1 MLRKTTLVRAL
12 TVAFGTSALTAAMV
26 QPAMA
31 QANPPAADATPTRVV
46 VTGSLISRADKE
58 TPSPVQVLNSD
69 DLIKSGYTSVA
80 EVLSNLTAN
89 GQGALSNGF
98 AGAFANGGSGVSL
111 RGLTVGLTLVLIDG
125 HRMAPYPLSDDGQR
139 SFVDVSAIPFDA
151 IERVEVLK
159 DGASSVYGSDAIS
172 GVVNIILK
180 KSFNGTSIKADAGKS
195 QHGGGRTYK
204 VALTTGIGDLQ
215 ADGYNAFISLE
226 HRESDR
232 IRMIQRKGRGDW
244 TSNDWSN
251 RGGLNFERGAPNDF
265 NSRLTAGRTPFFYR
279 PGGTGGVNNPANFQF
294 LAPDCNHALYMAG
307 GCTIP
312 DTESNIQPDS
322 ENTNI
327 LAGFT
332 KTLNQDWTLSVKA
345 SRFQRNSSNNRGL
358 PLTFSAASFNGFT
371 ALIPGQPPQIVNRIG
386 PTLLAP
392 GVQGNNFT
400 APARLYGTIPGIA
413 PAQSTDSKS
422 VASRLVADLDGTIG
436 AWTVKA
442 AAGVSRVKA
451 TINYN
456 GYVDRVALWNAL
468 NAPAGVDRF
477 NVLGG
482 NSAAVLAKIAP
493 SFSNESTSDL
503 SFVEANFG
511 RELMQLPGG
520 PLSLAAG
527 VSYIKKKL
535 NAPPADLLSRGV
547 VGNGSAY
554 AAGKETNT
562 AAYAEL
568 SAAVLKNL
576 ELNASARYDHFDTY
590 GNSFTPKVG
599 FKFKPHEMVSLRGTF
614 SKGFRAPSATEN
626 GTASSAFA
634 FNSIDDPILCANG
647 DNQTK
652 GNVPS
657 ACGFTPTY
665 IQLTNKDLAPEKSK
679 SYTLGLIL
687 EPAKNLSA
695 TLDYYHIKVTGQ
707 INTAAGVPGF
717 VPTYFRNVPVATDIA
732 DGNGGTVVGVP
743 PVGTIA
749 YITSPFVNAG
759 STETSGVEV
768 DLSYKHKLGDLGT
781 AKVGLTVNHM
791 INYKLT
797 SGDKTVELAGTHGP
811 SAISGNTGNPRNRAQ
826 LTLGWDR
833 GPLTVTGTA
842 NWVSS
847 YSGLDP
853 AAGITDCAHA
863 WELSSRS
870 YYSSSNAKQP
880 LEYCKIKS
888 FATVDMNVLYRLNKN
903 LTLKASILNLFDKRP
918 PIDVATYG
926 NAGNNY
932 GYNATLHQSG
942 AVGRFFSLGASY
954 NF

>member
-31 QANPPAADATPTRVV
+31 QANPPAAEATPTRVV

-58 TPSPVQVLNSD
+58 TPSPVQVLSSD

-180 KSFNGTSIKADAGKS
+180 KNFNGTSIKADAGRS
-195 QHGGGRTYK
+195 QHGGGRNYK

-226 HRESDR
+226 HRNSDR
-232 IRMIQRKGRGDW
+232 IRMIQRKGLGDW

-251 RGGLNFERGAPNDF
+251 RGGLNLERGVPNAG
-265 NSRLTAGRTPFFYR
+265 NARLAHGRVPFFYR
-279 PGGTGGVNNPANFQF
+279 PGEGGVNNPANFQF
-294 LAPDCNHALYMAG
+294 LAPGCNHALYMAG
-307 GCTIP
+307 GCAVP

-322 ENTNI
+322 ENTNV

-332 KTLNQDWTLSVKA
+332 KTLNQDWTLAVKA
-345 SRFQRNSSNNRGL
+345 SRFQRNSQNNRGL
-358 PLTFSAASFNGFT
+358 PLNFSQATFAGFT
-371 ALIPGQPPQIVNRIG
+371 SLIPGQPPKVVNTI
-386 PTLLAP
+386 PSTLFP
-392 GVQGNNFT
+392 NGVQGNNLGG
-400 APARLYGTIPGIA
+400 PARLYGIIPGIA
-413 PAQSTDSKS
+413 PAASTESKT
-422 VASRLVADLDGTIG
+422 VATRLVADLDGTIG

-451 TINYN
+451 TIGYN
-456 GYVDRVALWNAL
+456 GYVNRVALYNAL
-468 NAPAGVDRF
+468 NAPDGPGKF
-477 NVLGG
+477 NPLGG
-482 NSAAVLAKIAP
+482 NSADLLAQIAP

-503 SFVEANFG
+503 SFVDANFG

-535 NAPPADLLSRGV
+535 NAPPADLMSRGIV
-547 VGNGSAY
+547 NSGNAY
-554 AAGKETNT
+554 ASGKETNT

-568 SAAVLKNL
+568 NAAVLKNL

-599 FKFKPHEMVSLRGTF
+599 FKFKPHEMASLRGTF

-626 GTASSAFA
+626 GVASST
-634 FNSIDDPILCANG
+634 FNFNTINDPVLCADGSNK
-647 DNQTK
+647 TK
-652 GNVPS
+652 GNVVT
-657 ACGFTPTY
+657 ACGMTPTY
-665 IQLTNKDLAPEKSK
+665 VQLTNKDLAPEKSK

-687 EPAKNLSA
+687 EPMKNLSA

-707 INTAAGVPGF
+707 INSAAGVPGF
-717 VPTYFRNVPVATDIA
+717 VPVYFRNAPVPTDIS
-732 DGNGGTVVGVP
+732 DGKGGTYVDTP
-743 PVGTIA
+743 SVGTIA

-759 STETSGVEV
+759 STETSGVEM

-833 GPLTVTGTA
+833 GPLTTTATA

-853 AAGITDCAHA
+853 AGGVTDCADA
-863 WELSSRS
+863 WSLSSRG
-870 YYSSSNAKQP
+870 YYSGGSHQP
-880 LEYCKIKS
+880 LEFCKIKS
-888 FATVDMNVLYRLNKN
+888 FTTVDLNVLYRFDKN

-918 PIDVATYG
+918 PLDVATYG
-926 NAGNNY
+926 NAGSNY
-932 GYNATLHQSG
+932 GYNATLHQAG